1 MISSLWARRQ
11 SCAALS
17 LILLGVAAAGTTSA
31 QSPLLYVPNRTSSTV
46 QVFSINSSSGALG
59 ALASQPAANQ
69 ASVIAVAPN
78 NKFMYVGANPVIY
91 PFVVASNGS
100 LTAVAGTPPTVG
112 GVSGLAIDPTGK
124 FLFASAGDTIFT
136 LSIDQTTGALTVG
149 TSVSLGGGTAPHGL
163 TVDGGGH
170 LYAAMTGSGAVGQFS
185 INSSTGAL
193 TPIGTG
199 FAASDGG
206 TERVAV
212 SGSSLFATNLSGN
225 TVTAFT
231 IGGTGALTINAT
243 TPFVTVPGLPTG
255 LTVDGN
261 FLIVTAQGA
270 NTATVFSI
278 GGGGVLAQVG
288 APVATGTAPIGVTAD
303 PSGAFIYIAN
313 SAAGSIGQFG
323 FNTTTGALTPVTT
336 LATGGAPNFLL
347 ARGAPAGTGPIGPTS
362 VPTLSSWGLAL
373 LGTLLVGMSALMYR
387 RAYR

>member
-17 LILLGVAAAGTTSA
+17 LILLGVATAGTTSA

-59 ALASQPAANQ
+59 ALGSQPAANQ
-69 ASVIAVAPN
+69 ASVIAVTPN

-100 LTAVAGTPPTVG
+100 LTAVQAPLPTVG

-206 TERVAV
+206 TERVA
-212 SGSSLFATNLSGN
+212 
-225 TVTAFT
+225 
-231 IGGTGALTINAT
+231 I
-243 TPFVTVPGLPTG
+243 G
-255 LTVDGN
+255 LTNVRYQSVGEHRHGIYDRGHGCAHHQRN
-261 FLIVTAQGA
+261 HAVRIGA
-270 NTATVFSI
+270 RLAHGAY
-278 GGGGVLAQVG
+278 GGRQLPDRDRPGRRILPRCSA
-288 APVATGTAPIGVTAD
+288 
-303 PSGAFIYIAN
+303 SGAVAF
-313 SAAGSIGQFG
+313 S
-323 FNTTTGALTPVTT
+323 
-336 LATGGAPNFLL
+336 
-347 ARGAPAGTGPIGPTS
+347 RK
-362 VPTLSSWGLAL
+362 
-373 LGTLLVGMSALMYR
+373 SALQSRPAR
-387 RAYR
+387 RRSA